1 MKKKRKI
8 KSQDINKRKKDRNR
22 PAEVTT
28 MHTNINEQLKN
39 IYYKHYQNYSWL
51 LCKSSMK

>member
-28 MHTNINEQLKN
+28 IHTNINEQLKN

-51 LCKSSMK
+51 LCKSSM